1 MGALS
6 SWAMLAI
13 THHFM
18 VQLASMRIGRSGWE
32 LNYEILGDDL
42 VIFDKALADS
52 YLVISKEL
60 GVDINMSKSIVSVE
74 KPVFEFA
81 KRMVIGR
88 TNVSAISIKQF
99 ISEASVGS
107 RVANILYFA
116 SLGLIRTNSV
126 LSILLS
132 RFGKFKDLK
141 ALNLPL
147 LSLLGAL
154 FNSNRVSLRDIITAM
169 IDPNDEE
176 FDFEESKFSLPTQSL
191 LTATKGLLNATSDSL
206 GLPNRNDELFEELE
220 ADLTASVLLQALASA
235 KTLEN
240 DYDRIVESFLSNSRY
255 FTNDAGR
262 IRLKD
267 DPVTGLRD
275 SYVIET
281 RELTQS
287 VMTELK
293 PLISPEGI
301 CGGYA
306 YKLFSCENPIVL
318 AALLNDRSFV
328 AGVDG

>member
-1 MGALS
+1 
-6 SWAMLAI
+6 MLAI

-18 VQLASMRIGRSGWE
+18 VQLASLKIGRSGWE

-52 YLVISKEL
+52 YLVVAQNL
-60 GVDINMSKSIVSVE
+60 GVEINMSKSIVSDN

-81 KRMVIGR
+81 KRMVIGT

-132 RFGKFKDLK
+132 RFGKFKAMR

-176 FDFEESKFSLPTQSL
+176 FDFNESKFSLPTQSL
-191 LTATKGLLNATSDSL
+191 LTATKGLLNATQSSL
-206 GLPNRNDELFEELE
+206 ELPNRNDELFDELE

-235 KTLEN
+235 KKLEN
-240 DYDRIVESFLSNSRY
+240 DYDQITESFKGNTRY
-255 FTNDAGR
+255 FTNDAGYLR
-262 IRLKD
+262 MIN
-267 DPVTGLRD
+267 DPEACF
-275 SYVIET
+275 SQPIET
-281 RELTQS
+281 REMTSS
-287 VMTELK
+287 VLEELS
-293 PLISPEGI
+293 PLLFPEGI

-306 YKLFSCENPIVL
+306 FKLFAYGNPMVV
-318 AALLNDRSFV
+318 ASLLNDRIFIS
-328 AGVDG
+328 AVDS